1 MKRLLLIL
9 ILTFSFQSWTK
20 ANDIRDFQIEGVS
33 IGDSI
38 LAHFDVEK
46 IRSGLKDWYPDKT
59 FYYTEFRDNKI
70 KEFDKLGFFFKSDDS
85 NYKIYSISGVKF
97 CKANIQTC
105 YNLQA
110 KMEKTF
116 EKISNI
122 KKDKNT
128 IKYPNSEDNGTG
140 SIAKQ
145 TFYIFD
151 NGDAVFIETKDWATD
166 SRFDDNV
173 SINVDTKIFGDWL
186 ESISN

>member
-1 MKRLLLIL
+1 MRVFIAVLVLI
-9 ILTFSFQSWTK
+9 FSFQSWTK
-20 ANDIRDFQIEGVS
+20 ADDINDFQIEGIS
-33 IGDSI
+33 IGDSL

-46 IRSGLKDWYPDKT
+46 ISKGLKDWYPDKT
-59 FYYTEFRDNKI
+59 FNYTEFRDNKI
-70 KEFDKLGFFFKSDDS
+70 KEFDKLGFFFKADDS
-85 NYKIYSISGVKF
+85 NYKIYSISGIKF
-97 CKANIQTC
+97 CKENIQTC

-122 KKDKNT
+122 KKDINT
-128 IKYPNSEDNGTG
+128 IKYLNDEDNGTD

-166 SRFDDNV
+166 SRFHDNV